1 MGVKLLGK
9 VKIHEIA
16 KELDLTSKEIIEKA
30 KKLGIEVKN
39 HMSSVEEEYAKKIKE
54 SLKTKKK
61 VENKKED
68 KQEKKAKQAKPEAPV
83 IIRREVIVSE
93 EELARREEEEKKRK
107 LEEKRKEVG
116 FIERNT
122 NKDYNIV
129 YRNKPSKPM
138 TVSEL
143 FGLKTPKQEPKEEKV
158 LPVSETEEN
167 KTISKQ
173 EEKEEQDV
181 KQEVEA
187 NVDKD
192 EILNNNQNKEE
203 LDNNEKGHHMANN
216 NQDLNGDYQTNNE
229 KNGNRLNSNPQNS
242 DYQTGN
248 QNSNYANNNR
258 QSNHYQNSGYQGGS
272 RQNGGYQNN
281 RQGGNFQNGNYQNN
295 RFHNNQ
301 NNGYNDRQRDNGFR
315 RDNRLQN
322 QNGYRQ
328 NGGFGGQNRNNFGRD
343 NRPQNGYNQNRNG
356 GYRNNQNG
364 YGRRPLD
371 EKGIEKNIKNIMTD
385 VVEKEVV
392 REYNKSIDKQKQNR
406 YEENKM
412 KKGQRSKRGGDYEI
426 NEDKLKSLKQHD
438 RLSSMFDEQDG
449 GMLDFYDLTTQRGKK
464 NKKRMNKDEERV
476 KQKIFELTEITIP
489 DPVTVKD
496 LAAEMKKTTADVI
509 KKLLGYGVM
518 ATINNEVD
526 FDTAFL
532 IAGEFGITA
541 VKKET
546 VTEEDILF
554 DETEDTEN
562 ELQPRP
568 PVVVV
573 MGHVDHGKTS
583 LLDAIRSTN
592 VIEGEAGG
600 ITQHIGAY
608 KVKINDREI
617 TFLDTPGHEAF
628 TSMRARGAQITDIA
642 ILVVAANDG
651 VMPQTIEAINHAKAA
666 EIPIVVA
673 LNKIDV
679 EGANPEKVKQ
689 ELMKYELV
697 PEEWGGDTIF
707 VEISAKKRLNI
718 DTLLEMVLLVA
729 DVKELKANPNK
740 QSKGTVIE
748 AKLDK
753 TRGPVVSM
761 LVQRGTL
768 DVGDTIVVG
777 SAIGRIRT
785 MTDDKGKKVKK
796 AGPSTPV
803 EVTGLTEVPEAGDT
817 FYEVKDE
824 KTAKHLIE
832 RRKRQAREKSINQTA
847 RVSLNDLFSQIE
859 KGNLKQL
866 NIIVKADVQGSV
878 EAVKQSLEKLTNEE
892 VQVKVIHANVGGVTE
907 SDVTLAKVSN
917 AIIIAFNVRPDP
929 IAKDMANKEEVEI
942 KQYSIIYQAIE
953 DVEAAMKGMLDPVFE
968 EKVIGT
974 AEVRQTFKVSGVGT
988 IAGAYVTDGKIA
1000 RNAGIR
1006 VIRDNVVIHDGKLI
1020 SLKRFKDDVKEV
1032 AYGYECGLQ
1041 IEDYNDIIETDT
1053 LEVYVME
1060 EVKK

>member
-1 MGVKLLGK
+1 MGKI
-9 VKIHEIA
+9 KIHEIA
-16 KELDLTSKEIIEKA
+16 KEFDLTSKEIIEKA
-30 KKLGIEVKN
+30 EKLGIKVKN
-39 HMSSVEEEYAKKIKE
+39 HLSSIDDEVAEKIRTSIKKKKTNNTIKE
-54 SLKTKKK
+54 
-61 VENKKED
+61 
-68 KQEKKAKQAKPEAPV
+68 EKKAKSAKQETPV
-83 IIRREVIVSE
+83 IIRREVIISE
-93 EELARREEEEKKRK
+93 EELLKREEQENKKK
-107 LEEKRKEVG
+107 LEEKKKEVG
-116 FIERNT
+116 FVERNKS
-122 NKDYNIV
+122 KDFNIV

-143 FGLKTPKQEPKEEKV
+143 FGLKDSKKEEKV
-158 LPVSETEEN
+158 ENEKQDEKPQTIQKQPKAIEPKKLEQDKTEN
-167 KTISKQ
+167 KVQ
-173 EEKEEQDV
+173 EF
-181 KQEVEA
+181 
-187 NVDKD
+187 KD
-192 EILNNNQNKEE
+192 NSVSVNQ
-203 LDNNEKGHHMANN
+203 
-216 NQDLNGDYQTNNE
+216 
-229 KNGNRLNSNPQNS
+229 
-242 DYQTGN
+242 
-248 QNSNYANNNR
+248 
-258 QSNHYQNSGYQGGS
+258 
-272 RQNGGYQNN
+272 
-281 RQGGNFQNGNYQNN
+281 NFQNRSNNYRNN
-295 RFHNNQ
+295 YEQKRNNSYNNQ
-301 NNGYNDRQRDNGFR
+301 NNNFQTRNNNFQRKSN
-315 RDNRLQN
+315 N
-322 QNGYRQ
+322 NGYRDNQ
-328 NGGFGGQNRNNFGRD
+328 SNNTSQGGYQGRNNYRNSSNNQGGFQNRNN
-343 NRPQNGYNQNRNG
+343 NQH
-356 GYRNNQNG
+356 RNNDG
-364 YGRRPLD
+364 YSKRPLD
-371 EKGIEKNIKNIMTD
+371 EKGIEKNIKNIMSD

-406 YEENKM
+406 YEENRT
-412 KKGQRSKRGGDYEI
+412 KKTPKSRRGGDYEI

-464 NKKRMNKDEERV
+464 NKKRVNKDEQRV
-476 KQKIFELTEITIP
+476 KQKIFELTEITIS

-496 LAAEMKKTTADVI
+496 LASEMKKTTADVI

-518 ATINNEVD
+518 ATINNEID

-541 VKKET
+541 IKKET

-562 ELQPRP
+562 ELKPRP

-608 KVKINDREI
+608 KVKANDREI

-729 DVKELKANPNK
+729 DMKELKANPTK

-785 MTDDKGKKVKK
+785 MTDDKGRKVKK

-832 RRKRQAREKSINQTA
+832 RRKRQAREKSINQTS
-847 RVSLNDLFSQIE
+847 RVTLNDLFSQIE

-866 NIIVKADVQGSV
+866 NLIVKADVQGSV
-878 EAVKQSLEKLTNEE
+878 EAVTQSLEKLTNEE

-917 AIIIAFNVRPDP
+917 AIIIAFNVRPDV
-929 IAKDMANKEEVEI
+929 IAKDMAKKEEVEI
-942 KQYSIIYQAIE
+942 KQYSVIYQAIE
-953 DVEAAMKGMLDPVFE
+953 DVESAMKGMLDPVFE

-974 AEVRQTFKVSGVGT
+974 AQVRQTFKVSGVGT
-988 IAGAYVTDGKIA
+988 IAGCYVTEGKIS

-1020 SLKRFKDDVKEV
+1020 SLKRFKDDAKEV
-1032 AYGYECGLQ
+1032 ASGYECGLQ
-1041 IEDYNDIIETDT
+1041 IENYNDIIETDI
-1053 LEVYVME
+1053 LEVYIME

>member
-9 VKIHEIA
+9 IKIHELA
-16 KELDLTSKEIIEKA
+16 KKIGLTSKEILEKA
-30 KKLGIEVKN
+30 TKLGIDVKN
-39 HMSSVEEEYAKKIKE
+39 HMSSVEDDTAVKIEESFKGASKKEAESKASTKSVKEEIKK
-54 SLKTKKK
+54 SDNTSSKDTKKK
-61 VENKKED
+61 N
-68 KQEKKAKQAKPEAPV
+68 EKPSSPV
-83 IIRREVIVSE
+83 IIRREVIISE
-93 EELARREEEEKKRK
+93 EEEARLKEEEERKRREEHKKQ
-107 LEEKRKEVG
+107 VG
-116 FIERNT
+116 FVERNT

-129 YRNKPSKPM
+129 YRNKPTKPL

-143 FGLKTPKQEPKEEKV
+143 FGLKKETKEELKEEKNVETNETIKVDVEAKVEKVKEEPKEIKEEEPKEEMAREPKIQATTKNE
-158 LPVSETEEN
+158 ETVEKSV
-167 KTISKQ
+167 KTQ
-173 EEKEEQDV
+173 Y
-181 KQEVEA
+181 EA
-187 NVDKD
+187 RPSNRP
-192 EILNNNQNKEE
+192 NN
-203 LDNNEKGHHMANN
+203 D
-216 NQDLNGDYQTNNE
+216 
-229 KNGNRLNSNPQNS
+229 
-242 DYQTGN
+242 
-248 QNSNYANNNR
+248 
-258 QSNHYQNSGYQGGS
+258 
-272 RQNGGYQNN
+272 
-281 RQGGNFQNGNYQNN
+281 
-295 RFHNNQ
+295 
-301 NNGYNDRQRDNGFR
+301 
-315 RDNRLQN
+315 
-322 QNGYRQ
+322 
-328 NGGFGGQNRNNFGRD
+328 NRNNNAYNNQGRNFG
-343 NRPQNGYNQNRNG
+343 NNGYNQNRNNNNGFRNNNQSG
-356 GYRNNQNG
+356 GYNNQNGGYNNQGRNFGNNQGRNGFNRNGDRNFGQNNQGGFNRNNQNRNGFRNNDG
-364 YGRRPLD
+364 YSKRPLD

-385 VVEKEVV
+385 VVEKETV
-392 REYNKSIDKQKQNR
+392 REYNKNIDKQKQNR
-406 YEENKM
+406 LEENKA
-412 KKGQRSKRGGDYEI
+412 KKAGRQRRQDNGFD
-426 NEDKLKSLKQHD
+426 EDKLKSLKQRD
-438 RLSSMFDEQDG
+438 NLSNMFDDVEG
-449 GMLDFYDLTTQRGKK
+449 GMLDYYDLTTQRGKK
-464 NKKRMNKDEERV
+464 NKKRLNKSDEPRV
-476 KQKIFELTEITIP
+476 KQKIFELTEITIE
-489 DPVTVKD
+489 DPITVKD
-496 LAAEMKKTTADVI
+496 LAAEMKKQAADVI
-509 KKLLGYGVM
+509 KKLLGYGVL
-518 ATINNEVD
+518 ATINNEID

-541 VKKET
+541 KKKET

-554 DETEDTEN
+554 DDTEDTES

-583 LLDAIRSTN
+583 LLDAVRQTN

-628 TSMRARGAQITDIA
+628 TSMRARGAQVTDIA

-651 VMPQTIEAINHAKAA
+651 VMPQTVEAINHAKAA
-666 EIPIVVA
+666 GIPIIVA

-707 VEISAKKRLNI
+707 VEISAKKKINI

-729 DVKELKANPNK
+729 DMKELKANPNK

-748 AKLDK
+748 ARLDK
-753 TRGPVVSM
+753 ARGPVVSM

-777 SAIGRIRT
+777 STIGRIRA
-785 MTDDKGKKVKK
+785 MTDDKGRKVKK

-803 EVTGLTEVPEAGDT
+803 EITGLTEVPEAGDT

-832 RRKRQAREKSINQTA
+832 RRKRTQREKSINATS
-847 RVSLNDLFSQIE
+847 RVTLNDLFEQIE
-859 KGNLKQL
+859 KGHLKQL
-866 NIIVKADVQGSV
+866 NLIVKADVQGSV
-878 EAVKQSLEKLTNEE
+878 EAVTQSLEKISNEE

-929 IAKDMANKEEVEI
+929 IAKDVAKKEEVEI
-942 KQYSIIYQAIE
+942 KQYSVIYQAIE
-953 DVEAAMKGMLDPVFE
+953 DVEAAMKGMLDPVYV

-974 AEVRQTFKVSGVGT
+974 AEIRQTFKVSSVGT
-988 IAGAYVTDGKIA
+988 IAGCYVIDGKVA

-1020 SLKRFKDDVKEV
+1020 SLKRFKDDAKEV
-1032 AYGYECGLQ
+1032 TKGFECGLQ
-1041 IEDYNDIIETDT
+1041 IENYNDITEGDT
-1053 LEVYVME
+1053 LEVYIME